1 MLLTNTKIYMTVYFQ
16 NWLRY
21 KVTFLTVQLSRD
33 GGFQG
38 RVGIV
43 MCERPVGWEIES
55 TCYHGLN
62 VVSCKIVTRLARTP
76 LVKLYLQPSML
87 EHLPNLDEALQ
98 CFRDPIVMFYLN
110 ADTNKARS
118 TWRQSVLALLVEYRL
133 IDLV

>member
-1 MLLTNTKIYMTVYFQ
+1 MVTRERTVRWGVDFM
-16 NWLRY
+16 R
-21 KVTFLTVQLSRD
+21 
-33 GGFQG
+33 
-38 RVGIV
+38 
-43 MCERPVGWEIES
+43 
-55 TCYHGLN
+55 YHGPN